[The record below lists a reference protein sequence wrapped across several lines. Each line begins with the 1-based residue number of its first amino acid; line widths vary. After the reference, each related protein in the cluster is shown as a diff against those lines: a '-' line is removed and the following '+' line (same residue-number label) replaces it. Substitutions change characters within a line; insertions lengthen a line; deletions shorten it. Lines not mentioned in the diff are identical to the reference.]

1 MYPLS
6 IKLSIKFIAIN
17 KVILYDK
24 SIKFLYK
31 CTWGE
36 KMLSKLFSFG
46 VSGIDGYMVTVETHV
61 SNGMPAMDIVGLADS
76 AIKESRERVRS
87 AIKNNSF
94 TFPAS
99 RVTVNL
105 APADVRKSGA
115 VYDVPIML
123 GILEST
129 GAIPKIS
136 SNYAFAGELSLDGY
150 VRGINGALS
159 MALCAKEN
167 GITHIFLPA
176 ENANEASVVDGVKI
190 YAVEHISQIVKF
202 LKDENSLSPHIYHPD
217 ITAETYLDF
226 KDVKGQEEAKRALE
240 IAASGLH
247 NICLS
252 GPPGSG
258 KSMLAKRLPSIMPP
272 ISVEEAIET
281 TKIYSMAGLLEKNSG
296 LVKQRPFRSP
306 HHSVSTA
313 ALTGGGPWAKPGEI
327 SLAHNGV
334 LFLDELPEFHRDAL
348 EALRAPLE
356 DNRVVVARANG
367 THIYPSN
374 IMLVG
379 AMNPCPCGYL
389 NDDFHPCTCSANQI
403 ERYKSKLSG
412 PLMDRIDIFVNVA
425 GVKYEELAGDDY
437 ESECSADVLQR
448 VIVARQMQAE
458 RFKGTDITSNATI
471 PSAHI
476 KQMCRT
482 SQKAQSVLEKAFKS
496 MGLSARSYDKI
507 LKVAR
512 TIADLEQ
519 SPMIEEMHMLEAVQ
533 YRNFDRKF

>member
-1 MYPLS
+1 
-6 IKLSIKFIAIN
+6 
-17 KVILYDK
+17 
-24 SIKFLYK
+24 
-31 CTWGE
+31 
-36 KMLSKLFSFG
+36 
-46 VSGIDGYMVTVETHV
+46 
-61 SNGMPAMDIVGLADS
+61 
-76 AIKESRERVRS
+76 
-87 AIKNNSF
+87 
-94 TFPAS
+94 
-99 RVTVNL
+99 
-105 APADVRKSGA
+105 
-115 VYDVPIML
+115 
-123 GILEST
+123 
-129 GAIPKIS
+129 
-136 SNYAFAGELSLDGY
+136 
-150 VRGINGALS
+150 
-159 MALCAKEN
+159 
-167 GITHIFLPA
+167 
-176 ENANEASVVDGVKI
+176 
-190 YAVEHISQIVKF
+190 
-202 LKDENSLSPHIYHPD
+202 
-217 ITAETYLDF
+217 
-226 KDVKGQEEAKRALE
+226 EEAKRALE

-247 NICLS
+247 NICLN

-272 ISVEEAIET
+272 ISMQEAIET

-296 LVKQRPFRSP
+296 LIKQRPFRSP

-356 DNRVVVARANG
+356 DNKVVVSRASG

-389 NDDFHPCTCSANQI
+389 NDDFHPCSCSANQI

-425 GVKYEELAGDDY
+425 SVKYEELAGDDY
-437 ESECSADVLQR
+437 EAESSAEILQR
-448 VIVARQMQAE
+448 VLVARQMQAK
-458 RFKGTDITSNATI
+458 RFEGTDITSNASI
-471 PSAHI
+471 PPAYI
-476 KQMCRT
+476 KEMCKT
-482 SQKAQSVLEKAFKS
+482 SKKAQTVLEKAFKS

-519 SPMIEEMHMLEAVQ
+519 SPLIEEMHMLEAVQ